1 MKYMLFDVGGTAI
14 KFGMSDENFNII
26 FSDEMPTNAHSGG
39 NVVMDA
45 IDKVLE
51 KYRGEYDAVG
61 ISTAGQIDFENGI
74 VTDGTG
80 NIPNYRGS
88 DIKGTF
94 QKKYGVPVAV
104 DNDVNC
110 AGIGEAFFGAGRN
123 EDFFLCLTYGTGVGG
138 CIFQNGDVFRGT
150 KYAAG
155 EFGHMITHVGG
166 KPCTCGKKGCYE
178 AYASCRAFTT
188 NVSERMGKTMT
199 GREIFEPQNIVNPII
214 VDELDKWENEIVYGL
229 ISLCNIFNPPLIV
242 LGGGIMSEELILK
255 HVREKLYDALG
266 PNFRCVRVEKAE
278 LRNKAGMLGAAY
290 LASKSL
296 KGL

>member
-1 MKYMLFDVGGTAI
+1 
-14 KFGMSDENFNII
+14 
-26 FSDEMPTNAHSGG
+26 
-39 NVVMDA
+39 
-45 IDKVLE
+45 
-51 KYRGEYDAVG
+51 
-61 ISTAGQIDFENGI
+61 
-74 VTDGTG
+74 
-80 NIPNYRGS
+80 
-88 DIKGTF
+88 
-94 QKKYGVPVAV
+94 
-104 DNDVNC
+104 
-110 AGIGEAFFGAGRN
+110 
-123 EDFFLCLTYGTGVGG
+123 
-138 CIFQNGDVFRGT
+138 
-150 KYAAG
+150 
-155 EFGHMITHVGG
+155 
-166 KPCTCGKKGCYE
+166 
-178 AYASCRAFTT
+178 
-188 NVSERMGKTMT
+188 MT